1 MCSLAWSWNRLALR
15 ECEEMVMEYC
25 THLLT
30 SHAYLQE
37 NYSSYIQHSDE
48 TTESQSKE
56 YDELLLAWD
65 A

>member
-1 MCSLAWSWNRLALR
+1 MFKEN
-15 ECEEMVMEYC
+15 C
-25 THLLT
+25 THVLA
-30 SHAYLQE
+30 SHADLQE
-37 NYSSYIQHSDE
+37 DYSSYIQHSDE